1 MAGSDDSRMMHT
13 ALPPPPLPSLNVTSA
28 DADDALEDVRGGPGE
43 EAYVIG
49 GVVDRQTRKPGAS
62 LHRADSSGIRPV
74 RLPTAGVL
82 ETPRKAD
89 ALSCLACAQAMM
101 AFHAGARPS
110 WGDAF
115 VAASAMWCAPLRKY
129 VVWGG
134 RLRAPEQAT
143 EPPEVP

>member
-1 MAGSDDSRMMHT
+1 M
-13 ALPPPPLPSLNVTSA
+13 
-28 DADDALEDVRGGPGE
+28 
-43 EAYVIG
+43 IG

-62 LHRADSSGIRPV
+62 LNRADSSGIRPV
-74 RLPTAGVL
+74 RLPTSGVL

-115 VAASAMWCAPLRKY
+115 VAAPAMWCAPLRKY
-129 VVWGG
+129 VVWRGDYAHLNKPQSP
-134 RLRAPEQAT
+134 RRFHEINVECAAR
-143 EPPEVP
+143 